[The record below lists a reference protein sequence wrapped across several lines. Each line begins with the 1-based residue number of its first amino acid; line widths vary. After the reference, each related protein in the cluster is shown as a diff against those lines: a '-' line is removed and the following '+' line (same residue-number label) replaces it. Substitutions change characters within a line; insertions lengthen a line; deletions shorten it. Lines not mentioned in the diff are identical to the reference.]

1 MNERRDVES
10 TIISSLLKKPELI
23 EKLRVRP
30 YMFYYDDFRV
40 FMEYVFEVG
49 KVDHQEIFL
58 ETSKNKNFLNFDT
71 IQKLY
76 NSDFIGYGIFERYQ
90 QNLLEAYQISQ
101 ANEAIN
107 EFNQSPNMQS
117 FEVMLTDLNQVS
129 LISATDETSTKQIV
143 DEFVEELYSD
153 EPKKVIKTGFPLM
166 DYKIG
171 GLEPTQLIVIAA
183 RPSVGKTGFALQM
196 MLNIAKQGYKTS
208 LFSLETTGVAILER
222 MLSAATG
229 IELSRI
235 KKKSDL
241 SADDLTKLTSA
252 ASEILK
258 LEIDVNSQ
266 SNVSTQEVRK
276 QAMKN
281 KDKQQVIFIDYLQLM
296 QTDSK
301 LDRRNG
307 IEKISR
313 DLKIIANETGAIIV
327 LLSQLSR
334 GVESRNDKRPMLSDM
349 KEAGGIEADA
359 SLAMLLYRDDY
370 YNQDEEDE
378 LGKSIVECNIAKNKD
393 GETGVIEFEYYKRT
407 QRFMT

>member
-1 MNERRDVES
+1 MNERRDIES

-101 ANEAIN
+101 ANEVIN

-129 LISATDETSTKQIV
+129 LISATDKTSTKQIV

-171 GLEPTQLIVIAA
+171 GLEPTQLVVIAA